1 MGKTIKIATLT
12 ASDRGNFVT
21 KKEARQQVR
30 NLIEGAGISL
40 GLFTRTPVI
49 RDGRVIDV
57 FTVSPKGDDNVVFTF
72 ERGVGN
78 AVTAN
83 CTKAKLTALKVAE
96 AKAKAEAKAE
106 AKASKPAKA
115 KADKPAKAKARKAKA
130 EAPELPTLDDLA
142 AMGADELGEM
152 LTRTPTDGGLSA
164 GSLRAILNAEG
175 VEVPQGRLRKP
186 ALAAL
191 VVEAIEGLYEDEGE
205 DEGEDEEGVSY
216 TDALEEL
223 EEMSMAELREY
234 AKDHGVEGKFR
245 RKDDIIDAIVD
256 AAVEAGVLAA
266 PADYEDE
273 DEDEDEDDNV
283 IAFDRIEDLFGDNF

>member
-1 MGKTIKIATLT
+1 MGNKRPNTTIGTLL
-12 ASDRGNFVT
+12 ASERGNFVT

-30 NLIEGAGISL
+30 SRIEDAGISL

-49 RDGRVIDV
+49 REGRVIDV
-57 FTVSPKGDDNVVFTF
+57 FTVSPKADDSIVFTF

-78 AVTAN
+78 DITVN
-83 CTKAKLTALKVAE
+83 GTKAKLKAIVKAQAAAAE
-96 AKAKAEAKAE
+96 DAKAEVKAEAK
-106 AKASKPAKA
+106 PAR
-115 KADKPAKAKARKAKA
+115 KPAKAKARKAKA

-175 VEVPQGRLRKP
+175 VELPEGRLRKP

-216 TDALEEL
+216 EAALEEL

-256 AAVEAGVLAA
+256 AAVEDGVLAA